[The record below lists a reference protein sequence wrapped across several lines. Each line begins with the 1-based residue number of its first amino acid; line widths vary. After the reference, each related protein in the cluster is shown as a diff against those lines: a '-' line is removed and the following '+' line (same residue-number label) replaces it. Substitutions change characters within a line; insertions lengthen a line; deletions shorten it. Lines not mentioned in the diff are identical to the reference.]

1 MSDNLPARI
10 DDLPPSLADI
20 AETLGMRIAVGLIEH
35 FGGLD
40 IKFPQEPPADHPVVK
55 ALGAKDALALC
66 QFLGGGAMYVPRGR
80 KTGTRRADVLALH
93 RQGLREGDIARRL
106 QISGR
111 YVRMLLSDAGDYRQ
125 ADLFG

>member
-1 MSDNLPARI
+1 MADNLPARI

-20 AETLGMRIAVGLIEH
+20 AETLGMRVALGLLEH

-66 QFLGGGAMYVPRGR
+66 QFLGGMAMYVPRGR

-111 YVRMLLSDAGDYRQ
+111 YVRMLLSDAGDERQ